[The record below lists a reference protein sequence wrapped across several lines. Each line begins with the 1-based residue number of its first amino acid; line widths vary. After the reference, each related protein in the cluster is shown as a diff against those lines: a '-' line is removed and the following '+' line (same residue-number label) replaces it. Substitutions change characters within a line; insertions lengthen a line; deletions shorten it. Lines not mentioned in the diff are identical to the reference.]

1 MASSEVER
9 VGRTATAGLPPDLPP
24 LQELVW
30 RRLRRRGVT
39 PPGPSGFNEGSSSH
53 NPGSPTGPGSDL
65 APTVA
70 DLSQSRS
77 SQRGSNHLSYM
88 VDQVWSLTHFYSL
101 TSIFSR
107 STVKETLYF
116 IGLFSRYR
124 DICFNAIANH
134 ASLPVKGFKENLTLV
149 PGVQRHPG
157 LAHKSFALR

>member
-88 VDQVWSLTHFYSL
+88 VDQVWSLAHFYSPKDINIFPVYCQRNPL
-101 TSIFSR
+101 FHRLIFSTKSHEFR
-107 STVKETLYF
+107 APSSVRDY
-116 IGLFSRYR
+116 LFS
-124 DICFNAIANH
+124 
-134 ASLPVKGFKENLTLV
+134 V
-149 PGVQRHPG
+149 P
-157 LAHKSFALR
+157 

>member
-1 MASSEVER
+1 MAGSEVER

-88 VDQVWSLTHFYSL
+88 VDQVGSLTHF
-101 TSIFSR
+101 
-107 STVKETLYF
+107 
-116 IGLFSRYR
+116 
-124 DICFNAIANH
+124 
-134 ASLPVKGFKENLTLV
+134 
-149 PGVQRHPG
+149 
-157 LAHKSFALR
+157 FALLR

>member
-1 MASSEVER
+1 MAGSEVER

-39 PPGPSGFNEGSSSH
+39 PPGPSGFNEGSSSSH

-101 TSIFSR
+101 KDINIFPVYCKRNPLFHRFIFSIKSHDFR
-107 STVKETLYF
+107 TLITDESSVRDY
-116 IGLFSRYR
+116 LFSV
-124 DICFNAIANH
+124 
-134 ASLPVKGFKENLTLV
+134 S
-149 PGVQRHPG
+149 
-157 LAHKSFALR
+157 

>member
-1 MASSEVER
+1 MRNSFPLIDRETRFFKKTPSIVKKANCVSDHTCCSSSGGGGAGGVASSEVER

-65 APTVA
+65 SPTVA

-101 TSIFSR
+101 IFSR

-116 IGLFSRYR
+116 IGLFS
-124 DICFNAIANH
+124 
-134 ASLPVKGFKENLTLV
+134 P
-149 PGVQRHPG
+149 
-157 LAHKSFALR
+157 